1 MITLTEKQFNS
12 IVKMVAKR
20 DRMQAIKIVSDIL
33 EYNLSEAKNYVDNLM
48 GI

>member
-12 IVKMVAKR
+12 IVTMVAKR

>member
-12 IVKMVAKR
+12 IVIMVAKR

-33 EYNLSEAKNYVDNLM
+33 EYNLCKAKNYVDNLM

>member
-12 IVKMVAKR
+12 IVIMVAKR

-33 EYNLSEAKNYVDNLM
+33 EYNLSEAKSYVDNLM